1 MVAEVSIK
9 VSQKSSRG
17 KTLTKNPVLEIPI
30 HIIMLFGLKT
40 ISNVNDILVLKT
52 QLNSTELAEK
62 CLLQTQTPAPLSSE
76 QIKPGRWE
84 CGKSYEVF
92 NVGDKF
98 AHIINNVECQ

>member
-17 KTLTKNPVLEIPI
+17 KTLIKNPVLEIPI

-40 ISNVNDILVLKT
+40 ISNVNDIPVLKT

-76 QIKPGRWE
+76 QIKPGR
-84 CGKSYEVF
+84 
-92 NVGDKF
+92 
-98 AHIINNVECQ
+98 